1 MFKRNKNQE
10 IENNNNK
17 KETLRKFVKEN
28 LRSLVKKH

>member
-28 LRSLVKKH
+28 LRFLVKKH